1 MIENY
6 YVFISYKTKQHE
18 FEIRKT
24 AFNQKTGGQL
34 NEGHCLSRA
43 LRIYRTWAW
52 EDETK
57 GTPVK
62 IQ

>member
-43 LRIYRTWAW
+43 LRIYRTWA
-52 EDETK
+52 
-57 GTPVK
+57 
-62 IQ
+62 